1 MSTIAVNN
9 LWIYIQSMMLSDR
22 NKQWLADRLIE
33 SKTNKVNTAQA
44 TQAAQEKYVRE
55 SLTRA
60 LNEVREA
67 RRTGKKRQTLDEFLN
82 ELD

>member
-1 MSTIAVNN
+1 MSTVALNN

-44 TQAAQEKYVRE
+44 KQAAQEKYVRE

-60 LNEVREA
+60 INEVREA

>member
-1 MSTIAVNN
+1 MDTKA
-9 LWIYIQSMMLSDR
+9 Y
-22 NKQWLADRLIE
+22 K
-33 SKTNKVNTAQA
+33 
-44 TQAAQEKYVRE
+44 TQAEQEKYVRE

-60 LNEVREA
+60 INEVREA

>member
-1 MSTIAVNN
+1 MSTVALNN

-33 SKTNKVNTAQA
+33 SKTNKVNTTQA
-44 TQAAQEKYVRE
+44 KQAAQEKYVRE

-60 LNEVREA
+60 INEVREA

>member
-33 SKTNKVNTAQA
+33 SKTDKVK
-44 TQAAQEKYVRE
+44 AAQEKYVRE

-60 LNEVREA
+60 LNEVRET

>member
-1 MSTIAVNN
+1 MSTVALNN

-33 SKTNKVNTAQA
+33 SKTSNTK
-44 TQAAQEKYVRE
+44 AAQEKFVRE

-60 LNEVREA
+60 MNEVREA

>member
-1 MSTIAVNN
+1 MTTVAMNN
-9 LWIYIQSMMLSDR
+9 LWTYIQSMMLSDR

-33 SKTNKVNTAQA
+33 SKSDSVK
-44 TQAAQEKYVRE
+44 AAQEKYVRE

-60 LNEVREA
+60 MNEVREA
-67 RRTGKKRQTLDEFLN
+67 RRTGKQLQTLDEFLN